1 MIFQALFPV
10 NNKVNLQHS
19 VFINTNNN
27 LRYTYM
33 FNDEMQVLSFSCTI
47 ILALYMQM
55 LRTKNLHK
63 ADEL

>member
-47 ILALYMQM
+47 IVALYMQM
-55 LRTKNLHK
+55 YVY
-63 ADEL
+63 